1 MKDRKEV
8 IVEGEIYKYSK
19 FYNRLESYEILE
31 NGYHIWSQKEGVPS
45 IRCPK
50 CHNDK
55 FVIRIPGGYGST
67 TLHCECGE
75 VLEMD

>member
-1 MKDRKEV
+1 MKNREEV
-8 IVEGEIYKYSK
+8 IVDGEPYRYSDC
-19 FYNRLESYEILE
+19 YNRLESYEILE
-31 NGYHIWSQKEGVPS
+31 NGCYSWSQKEGVPS

-55 FVIRIPGGYGST
+55 FSFRIGRGYGST

-75 VLEMD
+75 VLTDD